1 MNQSNTASPDQSEPF
16 RWCNDCDKM
25 VEFVL
30 QNVPSN
36 VSADIDVA
44 VVVDYD
50 DLSVVKSTS
59 VLTNSKTI
67 WIKSNSF

>member
-1 MNQSNTASPDQSEPF
+1 
-16 RWCNDCDKM
+16 M